1 VRVIL
6 CRQIRHLRL
15 HSGCTLVEYLKTAW
29 DIGQKMEDPGHPLKG
44 RTALITGA
52 ARRLGRAIA
61 LTLAQQ
67 GVDVVVHYNCS
78 DQAAATLCEEIRLTG
93 ALAWQV
99 QGNLLDANRTQ
110 EVFREARLQAG
121 PIDVLVNNAST
132 FDEDT
137 LWDMTDQS
145 LSRNLCIHAMAPL
158 VLARELAKQDK
169 PGHIVS
175 LLDTRVTVYDRKHA
189 SYHVSKRMLLTL
201 TRMLAVELAPNIAV
215 NAIAPGLILPP
226 VGKDQ
231 SYLEKLAH
239 TNPLNRCGHPRDVT
253 DAILF
258 LLRSRFITGQVIYV
272 DGGYHMKGH
281 MYD

>member
-1 VRVIL
+1 
-6 CRQIRHLRL
+6 
-15 HSGCTLVEYLKTAW
+15 
-29 DIGQKMEDPGHPLKG
+29 MEDSGSSLKG

-52 ARRLGRAIA
+52 AKRIGRAIA
-61 LTLAQQ
+61 LALARQ
-67 GVDVVVHYNCS
+67 GVNVVAHYNCS

-137 LWDMTDQS
+137 LWDMTDRS

-175 LLDTRVTVYDRKHA
+175 LLDTRVMVYDRKHA
-189 SYHVSKRMLLTL
+189 SYHVSKRTLLTL

-231 SYLEKLAH
+231 SYLEELAH

-253 DAILF
+253 DTILF